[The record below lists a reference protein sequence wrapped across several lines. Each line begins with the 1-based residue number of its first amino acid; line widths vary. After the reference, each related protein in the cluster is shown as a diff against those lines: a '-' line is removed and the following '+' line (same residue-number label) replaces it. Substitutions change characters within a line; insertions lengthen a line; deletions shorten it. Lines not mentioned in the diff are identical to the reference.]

1 MKALSSAAGLAA
13 LGLLGSCV
21 SGTEGNGGS
30 GACNAFLDSDSD
42 GLDDCTET
50 ILGTDPESPDSDGD
64 GMTDAEEAACI
75 SNPLDA
81 EELCYACGWVHGDPG
96 DLVSNGAQEGD
107 TVDNVALVDACEET
121 VDLWDLAGEYHIL
134 FMTAEW

>member
-81 EELCYACGWVHGDPG
+81 EELCYACGWVHGDPEPRLQRSPRRRHRG
-96 DLVSNGAQEGD
+96 QRRTGRRLRRNR
-107 TVDNVALVDACEET
+107 
-121 VDLWDLAGEYHIL
+121 
-134 FMTAEW
+134 